1 MEYMRLRNVILVMV
15 EMYMRKNVN
24 KENTN
29 EQNEK
34 QNSLIERY
42 DKSSKV
48 LIKKINSFKF

>member
-1 MEYMRLRNVILVMV
+1 MV

-48 LIKKINSFKF
+48 LIKKINSLKF